1 MISSGINPNV
11 GIEEQEYCITKLGY
25 ILDKYAISL
34 HDEERMKWHNKHEIL
49 EDRQYDIPF
58 VEQKGDN
65 EIYKLVKQKKLSE
78 KEPKILQKG
87 KCLPGYYGRC
97 FPTW

>member
-49 EDRQYDIPF
+49 EDRKYDIPF
-58 VEQKGDN
+58 VEQKCDD
-65 EIYKLVKQKKLSE
+65 EIYKLVKQKMLSE